1 MQLELDVSNVPNVP
15 RYHRNIGFAVVIVL
29 HGLVAWLLVNSKIV
43 LPLPL
48 PVDSTVLALIARA
61 PATQAPA
68 GGSGAGGGVPALSS
82 GLAPKVDVAV
92 EFVPVSVEEPP
103 RVSVAQAESR
113 PAATPPMAMPTS
125 ASVVAAA
132 APVAPVA
139 LTGTGN
145 GIGTSTG
152 AGAGAGAAGAIK
164 AGSDEVDYDSLPAA
178 MLAIDCES
186 PPYPREAIDKAQS
199 GTTRLALLI
208 DAQGRVVESRVVR
221 SSKSPS
227 LDRAAR
233 EAIANCQFIP
243 AMRNGVAAQG
253 GGMLNYIWTLHLK
266 PGVIH

>member
-1 MQLELDVSNVPNVP
+1 MQLELDVSNVP

-68 GGSGAGGGVPALSS
+68 GGSGGGGVPALSG

-103 RVSVAQAESR
+103 RVSVAQSESR

-125 ASVVAAA
+125 ASVAAA
-132 APVAPVA
+132 VAPVA
-139 LTGTGN
+139 SN
-145 GIGTSTG
+145 GI
-152 AGAGAGAAGAIK
+152 GAGAGAAGAIK
-164 AGSDEVDYDSLPAA
+164 AGADEVDYDSLPAA

-221 SSKSPS
+221 SSKAPS

-253 GGMLNYIWTLHLK
+253 WVMLNYIWTLHLK
-266 PGVIH
+266 PGVIR